1 MPERDKPAE
10 DAAPTFVVRNLEEL
24 VALARQSRPL
34 TVGADLVEPA
44 ELIELDTIRQ
54 MREFVLDTT
63 ADRWMYSSGT

>member
-24 VALARQSRPL
+24 VALAQWLHPSI
-34 TVGADLVEPA
+34 VGADLVEPA
-44 ELIELDTIRQ
+44 ELDELDSIRQ